1 MSPDMDVSHK
11 IKPFSLRGLLSL
23 PFLGYAK
30 LFKHRGISH
39 SLLLGSL
46 TRVAWL
52 GGIFLLVSYLFHIP
66 FLKTYSF
73 YFTHYKQEILY
84 SFLGIFT
91 ADGSHILLDRCFS
104 TKK

>member
-1 MSPDMDVSHK
+1 MDLAHK

-30 LFKHRGISH
+30 LFKHRGLYH
-39 SLLLGSL
+39 NLLLGSL

-52 GGIFLLVSYLFHIP
+52 GGIFLLVAYLFHAS
-66 FLKTYSF
+66 FLKTRLFSF
-73 YFTHYKQEILY
+73 YFTNYKKDIFYGL
-84 SFLGIFT
+84 LGIFT
-91 ADGSHILLDRCFS
+91 ADGCHILLDKCFK